1 MFKNAA
7 WALHIC
13 SGHEA
18 QDLRHSL
25 ITQLEMHLGL
35 VNLHCLMGLFVEIC
49 PCEHDPIRL
58 VVENVHKL
66 FLLEL
71 DNAISEEELALLEHH

>member
-7 WALHIC
+7 WALLVL
-13 SGHEA
+13 SGYEA

-25 ITQLEMHLGL
+25 VAQLEVHFGL
-35 VNLHCLMGLFVEIC
+35 VNLHWLVGLFVEVS
-49 PCEHDPIRL
+49 PCEYDSVRL

-71 DNAISEEELALLEHH
+71 DNAISEEELALLEHY